1 MRNPAFP
8 RQPRR
13 LDCGPMQSKL
23 ARAALALAIGALGGW
38 LAHLARLPLAWMI
51 GAMLATTV
59 AAIGGA
65 QVALPL
71 WLRNAFIAVLG
82 VMLGSGFRPELLQRL
97 GEWGISLAALPLY
110 CALSGLAGFV
120 YFRRFC
126 GYDRPTAYFAAMPGG
141 LSEMILVGSA
151 MGGDPRIISLTHA
164 SRVLIVVL
172 LLPFAFQ
179 LLLHYGPANRPLPG
193 GPLQDLRWL
202 DIGLLGACAVLGTL
216 AAQALRLPAAQIV
229 GPMLLSAAIHLAGWT
244 EATPPFEL
252 VATAQVVIGSAIG
265 CRFAGTAVGFVLR
278 AVRLATGATL
288 LMLVVTVGCA
298 FAVHALTDLPTPSLV
313 LAYAPGGLA
322 EMSLVALALAFD
334 AAFVATHHI
343 VRIVL
348 VVVVAPAV
356 YRLSGRGGGAPP
368 SAAPGA

>member
-1 MRNPAFP
+1 
-8 RQPRR
+8 
-13 LDCGPMQSKL
+13 MQSKL
-23 ARAALALAIGALGGW
+23 ARALLALAIGALGGW

-51 GAMLATTV
+51 GAMVATTV
-59 AAIGGA
+59 AAIAGA

-71 WLRNAFIAVLG
+71 RLRNVFIVVLG

-97 GEWGISLAALPLY
+97 GEWALSLGTLPLY
-110 CALSGLAGFV
+110 CAVSGLAGYV

-126 GYDRPTAYFAAMPGG
+126 GYDRPTAYFSAMPGG

-151 MGGDPRIISLTHA
+151 MGGDPRLISLTHA

-179 LLLHYGPANRPLPG
+179 VLLHYDPGSRPPVG
-193 GPLQDLRWL
+193 GSLGELAWQDVA
-202 DIGLLGACAVLGTL
+202 LLVGAAVAGAS
-216 AAQALRLPAAQIV
+216 AATALRLPAAQIV
-229 GPMLLSAAIHLAGWT
+229 EPMLVSAAIHLAGWT
-244 EATPPFEL
+244 EATPPAEL
-252 VATAQVVIGSAIG
+252 VATAQVVIGTAIG
-265 CRFAGTAVGFVLR
+265 CRFAGTAVAFVLR
-278 AVRLATGATL
+278 AVRLAFGATL
-288 LMLVVTVGCA
+288 LMLAVTLA
-298 FAVHALTDLPTPSLV
+298 TALAVQAVTGLPTPYLV

-348 VVVVAPAV
+348 VVMLAPAA
-356 YRLSGRGGGAPP
+356 YRLSGGKAPP
-368 SAAPGA
+368 PGA

>member
-1 MRNPAFP
+1 
-8 RQPRR
+8 
-13 LDCGPMQSKL
+13 MQSKL
-23 ARAALALAIGALGGW
+23 ARALLALAIGALGGW
-38 LAHLARLPLAWMI
+38 LAHLAQLPLAWMI
-51 GAMLATTV
+51 GAMVATTV
-59 AAIGGA
+59 AAIAGA

-71 WLRNAFIAVLG
+71 RLRNLFIVVLG
-82 VMLGSGFRPELLQRL
+82 VMLGSGFRPELLERL
-97 GEWGISLAALPLY
+97 GEWSISLGTLPLY
-110 CALSGLAGFV
+110 CAASGLAGYL

-151 MGGDPRIISLTHA
+151 MGGDPRLISLTHA

-179 LLLHYGPANRPLPG
+179 ILLHYDPGSRPPIG
-193 GPLQDLRWL
+193 GALGDLAWR
-202 DIGLLGACAVLGTL
+202 DVALLGGAALLGTL
-216 AAQALRLPAAQIV
+216 AANALRLPAAQIV
-229 GPMLLSAAIHLAGWT
+229 GPMLVSAAIHLAGWT
-244 EATPPFEL
+244 EATPPADL
-252 VATAQVVIGSAIG
+252 VATAQVVIGTAIG

-278 AVRLATGATL
+278 AVRLALGATL
-288 LMLVVTVGCA
+288 LMLAVTLA
-298 FAVHALTDLPTPSLV
+298 TALAVQALTGLPTPYLV

-348 VVVVAPAV
+348 VVVLAPAL
-356 YRLSGRGGGAPP
+356 YRLSGGRPP
-368 SAAPGA
+368 PAPGA

>member
-1 MRNPAFP
+1 
-8 RQPRR
+8 
-13 LDCGPMQSKL
+13 MQSKF
-23 ARAALALAIGALGGW
+23 ARTLLALAIGALGGW
-38 LAHLARLPLAWMI
+38 LADLARLPLAWMI

-59 AAIGGA
+59 AAIAGA
-65 QVALPL
+65 QIALPL
-71 WLRNAFIAVLG
+71 RLRNGFVAVLG
-82 VMLGSGFRPELLQRL
+82 VMLGSGFRPELLERL
-97 GEWGISLAALPLY
+97 GEWSISLGSLPLY
-110 CALSGLAGFV
+110 CLLSGLAGFV

-151 MGGDPRIISLTHA
+151 HGGDPRLISLTHA

-172 LLPFAFQ
+172 VLPFAFQ
-179 LLLHYGPANRPLPG
+179 LLLDYDPANRPAAG
-193 GPLQDLRWL
+193 GPLGALGWVDVA
-202 DIGLLGACAVLGTL
+202 LLGAAAVLGTL

-244 EATPPFEL
+244 EATPPFAL
-252 VATAQVVIGSAIG
+252 VATAQVVIGTAIG
-265 CRFAGTAVGFVLR
+265 CRFAGTAVSFVLR
-278 AVRLATGATL
+278 AVRLAAGATFI
-288 LMLVVTVGCA
+288 MLAVTLGCA
-298 FAVHALTDLPTPSLV
+298 FAVHGMTGLPTPSLV

-348 VVVVAPAV
+348 VVVLAPLA
-356 YRLSGRGGGAPP
+356 YRFSGRPPPRGAT
-368 SAAPGA
+368 GA